1 MKPSPGT
8 PGIGCVARDG
18 VTCAVSFFSRLRSYS
33 TTLRKA
39 GNLMTT
45 LRELSS
51 SLRCGNESLRR
62 DCS

>member
-18 VTCAVSFFSRLRSYS
+18 VTCAMSFISRLRFYS
-33 TTLRKA
+33 VTLRKA

-51 SLRCGNESLRR
+51 LLRYGNESPRR